1 MRSLLFIVPFRDVFA
16 ASAYTKSKKLTMLLL
31 AIATAIDYTPSP
43 LRERL
48 SSIFGSISFACWMI
62 LMLPQLVEQWRLKTV
77 EGISPIFLIIWS
89 LGDVLNFIG
98 SIWAGL
104 LPEVIL
110 IASWFLFAD
119 LFTFAFYLYIKI
131 VYDKKRDAK
140 HKRQIDDEALLL
152 GEHNIHYEHEH
163 VEPTSSTDYGAIPTT
178 SNEHDEH
185 HHHHHHHGRRKS
197 TTLEDVVFEPENHSV
212 FVKYVLPLL
221 LVISAGTFG
230 SILSP
235 NSTSK
240 GHPDQDTTLS
250 FLVVALQKASAKED
264 PLGPQIL
271 GYLSAFLYLT
281 ARFPQIYHN
290 YKKKSTKGLSLLF
303 FLLTMLGNIT
313 YSLQIV
319 VYRWDY
325 DYLILNMSWLLGSL
339 GTIFEDMLILSQFY
353 MYRDQVVE

>member
-1 MRSLLFIVPFRDVFA
+1 MSEEERKKETPKRRNKHHA
-16 ASAYTKSKKLTMLLL
+16 AMFPLLLL
-31 AIATAIDYTPSP
+31 AYTPSP
-43 LRERL
+43 LREQL

-77 EGISPIFLIIWS
+77 EGISPIFLLIWS

-119 LFTFAFYLYIKI
+119 VFTFAFYFYIKV
-131 VYDKKRDAK
+131 VYDKPKVK
-140 HKRQIDDEALLL
+140 LLD
-152 GEHNIHYEHEH
+152 
-163 VEPTSSTDYGAIPTT
+163 VETLSTPAQSTSTSTQDYGATEE
-178 SNEHDEH
+178 EHPPH
-185 HHHHHHHGRRKS
+185 HHHHHHHHHHNEHRKS
-197 TTLEDVVFEPENHSV
+197 TTLEDVVYEPENHSV
-212 FVKYVLPLL
+212 FVRYVLPLL

-235 NSTSK
+235 NSSSSSSSTVIINSSK
-240 GHPDQDTTLS
+240 
-250 FLVVALQKASAKED
+250 D

-290 YKKKSTKGLSLLF
+290 YHKKSTKGLSLLF

-313 YSLQIV
+313 YSLQII
-319 VYRWDY
+319 VYRWDH
-325 DYLILNMSWLLGSL
+325 DYLMLNMSWLLGSL
-339 GTIFEDMLILSQFY
+339 GTILEDMLILFQFY
-353 MYRDQVVE
+353 LYSDHIEQ